1 MERYSDP
8 LGDFD
13 VCHDRPD
20 VIARPPRIA
29 VAFLGAGFVLDQF
42 MLAPFLYEPVQYLGG
57 AGLLIAGVA
66 LMAAAMRQFRAAGTS
81 IETWRATEGIVTRG
95 PYAGTRNPIY
105 IALLL
110 IYTGIG
116 VIANAPAVVALLPVL
131 FGVLHFGVVLREE
144 DYLECKFGDS
154 YLAYRQVV
162 PRWF

>member
-8 LGDFD
+8 FEDFD
-13 VCHDRPD
+13 VYQDSPD
-20 VIARPPRIA
+20 VIARPPR
-29 VAFLGAGFVLDQF
+29 VVLAFLAAGFMLDQF

-57 AGLLIAGVA
+57 AGLLIGGIA
-66 LMAAAMRQFRAAGTS
+66 LMSAAMKRFRAIGTS
-81 IETWRATEGIVTRG
+81 VETWRSASGIVVGG
-95 PYAGTRNPIY
+95 PYANTRNPIY

-116 VIANAPAVVALLPVL
+116 VIANAPAVVALLPLL
-131 FGVLHFGVVLREE
+131 FVALHFGVVLREE

-154 YLAYRQVV
+154 YLAYKQAV